1 MAYVTNAVRKSRKRA
16 LGQKAAVPPG
26 ANLGTLQG
34 SGMINSM
41 NLDEMLEAS
50 KLIEM
55 GKKGE
60 RIQIVK
66 STRAQR
72 YAAEVLR
79 LNRQSNTKIAAEKM
93 IHKLNRQIIKVN
105 RKTSDAK
112 ESKRLYRELMA
123 EK

>member
-1 MAYVTNAVRKSRKRA
+1 MSFVANTVRKKRA
-16 LGQKAAVPPG
+16 LEQKTAVSLRD
-26 ANLGTLQG
+26 NWRTMQS
-34 SGMINSM
+34 SGLINGM
-41 NLDEMLEAS
+41 DLDEMLEAS
-50 KLIEM
+50 GLIEM

-60 RIQIVK
+60 RISDVK
-66 STRAQR
+66 SIRAQQ

-79 LNRQSNTKIAAEKM
+79 LNRRSETKTAAEKM
-93 IHKLNRQIIKVN
+93 IRKLNRQIIKVN